1 MLAIAGCIVV
11 SWPCPLAMYPPV
23 CSPLWPPA
31 GLRRETENKQTK
43 RTEQWFKIKCKKWEK
58 KEKNKRCK
66 HSHKILPEDQHLG
79 SPQAV
84 APLKKPLTNFI
95 ADCDVRWHETVLW
108 SIWFSCQ
115 SCVPSQP
122 VALPQPTCLGTVW
135 KTGSAKTLVCY

>member
-66 HSHKILPEDQHLG
+66 HTQSQNTARRPT
-79 SPQAV
+79 PR
-84 APLKKPLTNFI
+84 KPTSSDSFEKTTHQFY
-95 ADCDVRWHETVLW
+95 CWLW
-108 SIWFSCQ
+108 C
-115 SCVPSQP
+115 
-122 VALPQPTCLGTVW
+122 
-135 KTGSAKTLVCY
+135 